1 MNVSCQCGLITF
13 QTPLPAPLAVY
24 ICHCNEC
31 RHQSSSAFGSSS
43 IFPRFSLPASIQPL
57 LSCYTRSTDSGNT
70 LDCYFCKNCGSRV
83 LHSTREGSTVSVKS
97 GCIEGIDWKGAVH
110 IWIKR
115 AVLQVPEGVEAWEGE
130 PDEGEPQK
138 EEPQNGKH
146 KEEAQHGG

>member
-1 MNVSCQCGLITF
+1 
-13 QTPLPAPLAVY
+13 
-24 ICHCNEC
+24 
-31 RHQSSSAFGSSS
+31 
-43 IFPRFSLPASIQPL
+43 
-57 LSCYTRSTDSGNT
+57 
-70 LDCYFCKNCGSRV
+70 
-83 LHSTREGSTVSVKS
+83 VKS

-138 EEPQNGKH
+138 EESQNGKH